1 MPRYVAALLV
11 ALAVRSAAAQ
21 PLFTDALPKEEFAAR
36 RAAVMAQ
43 IGDAVAVVQGA
54 AEPAAYV
61 KFRQSNQF
69 FYLCGV
75 EVPRAVLVIDGKD
88 KRTTLFLPP
97 RNERQERSEGPVLSP
112 GAEAAAMTG
121 VDQVVARDQLAA
133 TITTLGQQ
141 GRTIYTPFR
150 PETQGAG
157 TPGNVLAVAAAT
169 LADPWDGRPSREAAF
184 IEKVKTQSPQIEIR
198 NLDPVLDAMRLVK
211 SPREIALIREATRL
225 SALGILEAM
234 KAAQPG
240 MYEYELEAVS
250 DYVYKKH
257 NAQGIGYFALV
268 AAGRNA
274 HYPHYH
280 AAQTALADGDL
291 VLYDYAPDFKYYTS
305 DVTRMFPANGRFSP
319 WQREIY
325 GVYLG
330 LYRALMSSIRPSA
343 TPQTIVGDAVVKM
356 EAVLA
361 ATRFTDPKIK
371 AAAEQFVARYRAAK
385 ESPRASLGHW
395 VGMEVHDVS
404 APFDVLKPG
413 MIFTIEPAL
422 TIPEDRVYIRLED
435 MILVTDT
442 GYENLSESLPYEIDA
457 IEKATAED
465 GLGERKPANKTSN
478 SSPRPTSTPAA
489 SR

>member
-1 MPRYVAALLV
+1 MFRFAGIVLLFLL
-11 ALAVRSAAAQ
+11 LAHPAPAQ

-36 RAAVMAQ
+36 RARLMEQ
-43 IGDAVAVVQGA
+43 IGDGVAIIQGA
-54 AEPAAYV
+54 ADSPAYV

-75 EVPRAVLVIDGKD
+75 EVPRAILVIDGRD
-88 KRTTLFLPP
+88 KRSLLFVAP
-97 RNERQERSEGPVLSP
+97 RNERQERSEGPVLVP

-121 VDQVVARDQLAA
+121 IELVLAREQFAA
-133 TITTLGQQ
+133 TLVTIGQQ
-141 GRTIYTPFR
+141 ARAVYTPFR

-157 TPGNVLAVAAAT
+157 TPGNVLAAAAAT
-169 LADPWDGRPSREAAF
+169 AADPWDGRPSREAVF
-184 IEKVKTQSPQIEIR
+184 IEKVRAQAPQVAVR
-198 NLDPVLDAMRLVK
+198 NLDPLLDAMRLVK

-225 SALGILEAM
+225 SAAGILEAM

-240 MYEYELEAVS
+240 MFEYELEAVS
-250 DYVYKKH
+250 DYIYKKH

-319 WQREIY
+319 WQREAY
-325 GVYLG
+325 TVYLG
-330 LYRALMSSIRPSA
+330 LYRALMSSIRPNA
-343 TPQTIVGDAVVKM
+343 TPQAILGDAVVKM
-356 EAVLA
+356 DALLA
-361 ATRFTDPKIK
+361 SFTFTDQKIK
-371 AAAEQFVARYRAAK
+371 TAAEQFVARFRTSK
-385 ESPRASLGHW
+385 DSPRASLGHW
-395 VGMEVHDVS
+395 VGMEVHDVT

-422 TIPEDRVYIRLED
+422 TITEDRVYIRLED
-435 MILVTDT
+435 MILVTET
-442 GYENLSESLPYEIDA
+442 GYENLSESLPYQIDA
-457 IEKATAED
+457 IEKAMQED
-465 GLGERKPANKTSN
+465 GLGERKPVRKTSN
-478 SSPRPTSTPAA
+478 
-489 SR
+489 